1 MRLTNGF
8 MEFKK
13 KLWLL
18 QAPAILKDSAPTN
31 MQNITEGMLTD
42 FSGILTMLKRIISLL
57 SKRHI

>member
-13 KLWLL
+13 KFWLL
-18 QAPAILKDSAPTN
+18 QAILKDSAPTN